1 MTARAEEILARPAR
15 PPHPPDM
22 ASCPT
27 LPLAGLVL
35 GALTACTGGDETRNP
50 HVILITLDTVRADY
64 LSCYGA
70 TTGDTPA
77 LDRIA
82 NEGVVFERAVAASGL
97 TPTSHAT
104 ILTGKFQYGHGLRVL
119 AAPSGYRLDEDQR
132 GLATAFKEAGYTT
145 GAVHSAFPVSG
156 YFGFDN
162 DFDEFQSFDAAMTLD
177 EAGNMARWDIERY
190 QRRSD
195 ETTARALKWFTET
208 TAESDAPVFL
218 WLHYW
223 DPHDP
228 VLLPPE
234 DELEELLYDS
244 GSGRMLGDFSR
255 MYAAELR
262 YQDRNLG
269 RLFRGLSE
277 AGLLE
282 ETLLAVT
289 ADHGQGL
296 EDGQALH
303 GWSKHRVLYREVLHV
318 PLILRGPGV
327 VAGVRVEDQV
337 RTADI
342 APTLIELAGLEQ
354 GLLDGDVDGVSLVAR
369 LDGDSRGHLT
379 AYGEQINGYDDNAG
393 MRRNRTEATFLHMV
407 SDGDWK
413 VIYRPHMPERSELFH
428 VAVDPNESRDV
439 RAESPSEYLRL
450 MSDLAERNPWV
461 LAPFPALSRQTA
473 APDLSSLGYSGAEQ
487 GEGSWHWT
495 CPEHGDFTASER
507 GRHDEACGRIL
518 VPAGQWREPR

>member
-1 MTARAEEILARPAR
+1 MATRP
-15 PPHPPDM
+15 
-22 ASCPT
+22 S
-27 LPLAGLVL
+27 LPLAGLL
-35 GALTACTGGDETRNP
+35 LSALAACSGGDADDHP

-64 LSCYGA
+64 LSCYGG

-77 LDRIA
+77 LDGVA
-82 NEGVVFERAVAASGL
+82 SEGVVFDRAVAASGL

-104 ILTGKFQYGHGLRVL
+104 ILTGKFQYRHGLRVL
-119 AAPSGYRLDEDQR
+119 AAPSGYRLGEGQT

-145 GAVHSAFPVSG
+145 GAIHSAFPVSG

-162 DFDEFQSFDAAMTLD
+162 DFDEFQSFDAAMTFD
-177 EAGNMARWDIERY
+177 EDGNMARWDIERY

-195 ETTARALKWFTET
+195 ETTARALEWFTQEA
-208 TAESDAPVFL
+208 AEGDAPVFL

-234 DELEELLYDS
+234 DELQEFYDS
-244 GSGRMLGDFSR
+244 GSGRLLGDFSR

-277 AGLLE
+277 SGLLDD
-282 ETLLAVT
+282 TLLAVT

-296 EDGQALH
+296 EDGKKLH

-327 VAGVRVEDQV
+327 APGRRVKDQV

-342 APTLIELAGLEQ
+342 APTLIELAGLEK
-354 GLLDGDVDGVSLVAR
+354 GLLDDDVDGVSLVER
-369 LDGDSRGHLT
+369 LDGEPRGHLT

-393 MRRNRTEATFLHMV
+393 MRRNRPEAAFLHMV
-407 SDGDWK
+407 SDGEWK
-413 VIYRPHMPERSELFH
+413 AIYRPHMPDRSELFH
-428 VAVDPNESRDV
+428 LAVDPDEAADV
-439 RAESPSEYLRL
+439 RGDHPDEYLRL
-450 MSDLAERNPWV
+450 MADLAERNPWV
-461 LAPFPALSRQTA
+461 LAPFPATVNQSSG

-495 CPEHGDFTASER
+495 CPEHGDYRADER
-507 GRHDEACGRIL
+507 GRHEEACGRIL
-518 VPAGQWREPR
+518 VPAGEWREPR